1 MSTELIFHGTGNSS
15 CLPNIGCLVA
25 PPGAPRCM
33 TCYLGANSGVSP
45 NPHEAAKN
53 RRRNTGAILRVRDG
67 RKEVVVVIDAG
78 KSFVA
83 AALEWFPKYGLNRID
98 GLILTHAHADAMN
111 GLDDLRCWT
120 LQGAIQDSIDIYLS
134 QRTYEEVQR
143 TFPYLVDKGM
153 ATGGGAVPEF
163 QWHIIQEYND
173 FDICG
178 VNITPI
184 LVHHGRYF
192 GPVSGMISPPMS
204 PPLSPPLT
212 AVSTPNLSRSS
223 SYQSFGLF
231 PFSMLTQDHF
241 TPPVPPAQDSVTPY
255 LAFGFLLPNFLY
267 LSDASEIPSY
277 TLDYLACLPDWRK
290 PEVAVIDCLR
300 PKQHPSHFGI
310 EQAVVAARI
319 LGCKKTYLTG
329 FMCGMQEWI
338 SHEGWVRV
346 CKAISEGETTL
357 KGWKGDAGEK
367 QRCQEM
373 LSWIFPQAG
382 DWIRPGFD
390 GLRIVV
396 KNGKVFDGAYD

>member
-15 CLPNIGCLVA
+15 CLPNIACLVA
-25 PPGAPRCM
+25 PPGAARCM
-33 TCYLGANSGVSP
+33 TCYLAANSGSAP
-45 NPHEAAKN
+45 NPHEAIKN

-67 RKEVVVVIDAG
+67 RKEIVVVIDAG
-78 KSFVA
+78 KSFVG

-134 QRTYEEVQR
+134 QRTFEEVQR

-178 VNITPI
+178 IIMTPI

-192 GPVSGMISPPMS
+192 GPVSGMISPPLS
-204 PPLSPPLT
+204 PPLS
-212 AVSTPNLSRSS
+212 AVNTPNISRSS
-223 SYQSFGLF
+223 SYQSFGSLPF
-231 PFSMLTQDHF
+231 PTLTQAHF
-241 TPPVPPAQDSVTPY
+241 TAPMKAPVTPY
-255 LAFGFLLPNFLY
+255 LSFGFLLPNFLY
-267 LSDASEIPSY
+267 ISDASEIPSY
-277 TLDYLACLPDWRK
+277 TLDYLACLSESRK
-290 PEVAVIDCLR
+290 PQVAVVDCLR
-300 PKQHPSHFGI
+300 PTQHPSHFGI
-310 EQAVVAARI
+310 EQAVAAARA
-319 LGCKKTYLTG
+319 LGCKRTYLTG
-329 FMCGMQEWI
+329 FMCGLQEWI

-346 CKAISEGETTL
+346 CKAVSEGETTL
-357 KGWKGDAGEK
+357 KGWKGDPGEK

-373 LSWIFPQAG
+373 LNWIVPQPG
-382 DWIRPGFD
+382 SWIRPSFD